1 MIFERAEG
9 FREIETTSSIYNPYL
24 VVAAFSNIFTKNKRL
39 PVNCHE
45 LQQKQKSSLLRTRI
59 SLENLALHRLF
70 YSPLFSIESSTSSNS
85 RAPILVS
92 NKSSMW
98 GEFQIY
104 LMGGRQVGLF
114 GWRTLRAGTG
124 RSHAFDSLG
133 RAKHPNSAC
142 FFNHVYSYLL
152 QLSLI

>member
-1 MIFERAEG
+1 MIFGRAEG

-24 VVAAFSNIFTKNKRL
+24 VVAASSNIFTKNKRL

-45 LQQKQKSSLLRTRI
+45 LQQKQKSSLLRTGI

-70 YSPLFSIESSTSSNS
+70 YSPLFSIQSSTSSNS
-85 RAPILVS
+85 RAPILVNVGRAS
-92 NKSSMW
+92 NLLSGWGTSWVVRMEDPASS
-98 GEFQIY
+98 
-104 LMGGRQVGLF
+104 
-114 GWRTLRAGTG
+114 TG

-133 RAKHPNSAC
+133 RAKLPNSAC
-142 FFNHVYSYLL
+142 FFNHVNYLL